1 MPYQL
6 VKFICKYCGRE
17 YKLEKNAEEH
27 EKKCYHNEVNRACV
41 TCGNFQEINTEPV
54 YVGYIY
60 VGYIKVVNVEKRCIL
75 DLDETFD
82 DNGCTIKSLNNHCD
96 GWVKIK

>member
-41 TCGNFQEINTEPV
+41 TCGNFQEFLTEPV
-54 YVGYIY
+54 YIEG
-60 VGYIKVVNVEKRCIL
+60 IKVVNVERHCAI
-75 DLDETFD
+75 DLDETYD
-82 DNGCTIKSLNNHCD
+82 DNGCTIRALNNHCD
-96 GWVKIK
+96 GWVKIQ